1 MQIQVTFRHVEPSEA
16 VKEYATE
23 KVGKLQKYLDGP
35 VEASVT
41 LTVEKHRHEADVN
54 IIAGGLKI
62 HGHETTGDLFSAID
76 LVVDKLD
83 TQVKRYREKIKKMAR
98 SGPRK
103 GSEQPYKVDVFEAES
118 VVDSSEPQ
126 VIHTTRLTA
135 KPMDADEAA
144 MQLDLS
150 QEDFM
155 VFINSRTEILNV
167 IYRRDDG
174 NFGLIEPE

>member
-16 VKEYATE
+16 LKEYATE

-41 LTVEKHRHEADVN
+41 LSVEKHRHEADVN

-62 HGHETTGDLFSAID
+62 HGHETTGDLFSSID

-98 SGPRK
+98 GSRK
-103 GSEQPYKVDVFEAES
+103 GGEQPYTVDVYEAES
-118 VVDSSEPQ
+118 VADSAEPR
-126 VIHTTRLTA
+126 VITTTRLTA

-150 QEDFM
+150 QEEFL
-155 VFINSRTEILNV
+155 VFINSRTDTLNV
-167 IYRRDDG
+167 IYRRGDG
-174 NFGLIEPE
+174 NFGLIVPE